1 MPYSAQDNRTIYQ
14 LFAQKVIPRVYIIDK
29 EGFIRYIFMDTP
41 LATYDDLRKAVM
53 ELWEE
58 K

>member
-1 MPYSAQDNRTIYQ
+1 MSYFNNLISNSR
-14 LFAQKVIPRVYIIDK
+14 YIIDK

-53 ELWEE
+53 EL
-58 K
+58 

>member
-53 ELWEE
+53 EL
-58 K
+58 